1 MKKQLT
7 QIRSKLDKIDL
18 KILKLIKSRQL
29 LVNKVI
35 KTKPSKNKII
45 DKKRI
50 AIILKTIRKKSKRIG
65 VDTDVSKKIWSEMIK
80 AFISYE
86 FKYFNKFRK

>member
-35 KTKPSKNKII
+35 KTKPSKLAVCNVNK
-45 DKKRI
+45 K
-50 AIILKTIRKKSKRIG
+50 G
-65 VDTDVSKKIWSEMIK
+65 
-80 AFISYE
+80 
-86 FKYFNKFRK
+86 